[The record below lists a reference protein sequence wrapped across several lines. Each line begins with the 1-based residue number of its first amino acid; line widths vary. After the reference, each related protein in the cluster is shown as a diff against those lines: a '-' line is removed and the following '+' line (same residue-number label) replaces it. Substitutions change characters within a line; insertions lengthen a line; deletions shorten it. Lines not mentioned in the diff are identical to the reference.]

1 MLAVVVLLFGLC
13 WLPLHVFILL
23 IDFHPELI
31 IYSTPEQE
39 KFFIAIY
46 YCVHWLAMSN
56 SFVNP
61 IVYGFLN
68 ESFRPPPVF
77 LWAASPDVRMLG
89 SSMGPVSNDRK
100 LSCSTRMSDSSRKL
114 LSVRL
119 TSFGAREH
127 STGVAQ
133 EQLPPRAVSHRR
145 TRACPVA
152 CLLIGVTPRHPK
164 WTDDVIVTKRD
175 VIELTPACWFRCDA
189 IDFSQLT
196 KLTVSFR
203 QQ

>member
-31 IYSTPEQE
+31 IYTTPEQE

-68 ESFRPPPVF
+68 ESFRVS
-77 LWAASPDVRMLG
+77 AAVCG
-89 SSMGPVSNDRK
+89 SI
-100 LSCSTRMSDSSRKL
+100 C
-114 LSVRL
+114 
-119 TSFGAREH
+119 
-127 STGVAQ
+127 
-133 EQLPPRAVSHRR
+133 
-145 TRACPVA
+145 
-152 CLLIGVTPRHPK
+152 
-164 WTDDVIVTKRD
+164 
-175 VIELTPACWFRCDA
+175 
-189 IDFSQLT
+189 
-196 KLTVSFR
+196 
-203 QQ
+203 